1 MVPSNPPKEAM
12 KSMAD
17 NRSQQSTR
25 MSWEEFFATQS
36 RVMAMRSTCTRLAV
50 GCVIVRD
57 KRIIASGYNGSIVGD
72 VHCTDVGCKMRD
84 GHCVRAIHAEQN
96 ALLQCARFGIS
107 TEGADL
113 YVTHLPCLQCTKSII
128 QAGIARV
135 YYEKPYRPDPYA
147 SELFAHAGIPVIQ
160 VRSNLT
166 AFVNAQE
173 E

>member
-1 MVPSNPPKEAM
+1 MTE
-12 KSMAD
+12 
-17 NRSQQSTR
+17 RGSQQSTR

-72 VHCTDVGCKMRD
+72 VHCIDVGCKVVD
-84 GHCVRAIHAEQN
+84 GHCVRVIHAEQN
-96 ALLQCARFGIS
+96 ALLQCARFGIA

-113 YVTHLPCLQCTKSII
+113 YVTHQPCLQCTKSII

-147 SELFAHAGIPVIQ
+147 EELFALAGIPVQQ
-160 VRSNLT
+160 VHSNLKS
-166 AFVNAQE
+166 FLRAQE
-173 E
+173 Q